1 MTATQRLRG
10 LLSARVARFVIVGV
24 GSAALLAVVTYL
36 LIQAGV
42 SPFASGLIAYAV
54 AFGVA
59 YALQRN
65 WTFEGAGRHSRTLP
79 RYFLVQAACALISG
93 GLTHALKSWLG
104 WPAAGASLAMTFVVA
119 VISYLASTY
128 WVFADAQDAE

>member
-1 MTATQRLRG
+1 MTAVHRLRG

-24 GSAALLAVVTYL
+24 GSAALLAGITYL
-36 LIQAGV
+36 LMLAGV
-42 SPFASGLIAYAV
+42 AAFASGLIAYGV

-65 WTFEGAGRHSRTLP
+65 WTFEGAGSHRRTLP
-79 RYFLVQAACALISG
+79 RYFLVQAFCALLSG
-93 GLTHALKSWLG
+93 ALTHALKTWLG
-104 WPAAGASLAMTFVVA
+104 WPPAVASLAMTLVVA
-119 VISYLASTY
+119 VISYLASTH